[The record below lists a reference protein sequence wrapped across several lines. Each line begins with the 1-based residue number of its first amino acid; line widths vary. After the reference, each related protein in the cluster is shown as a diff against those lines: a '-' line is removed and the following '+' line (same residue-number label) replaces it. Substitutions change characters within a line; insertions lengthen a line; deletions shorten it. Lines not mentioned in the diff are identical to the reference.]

1 MAKAKIK
8 VGMKPAHPGA
18 FIQGEIL
25 DVHGLSVVQ
34 ASGIL
39 GVRRATLSDLLNE
52 KSSLS
57 ADMAMR
63 IELAFGVTAEL
74 LLRIQALRDAYDI
87 YQKADAFDVKP
98 FKPKAA

>member
-25 DVHGLSVVQ
+25 DFHDLSVVQ
-34 ASGIL
+34 AAGIL

-63 IELAFGVTAEL
+63 IELAFGVEAEL
-74 LLRIQALRDAYDI
+74 LLRIQALWDANDI
-87 YQKADAFDVKP
+87 HQKADAFDVKP
-98 FKPKAA
+98 YKPRAA

>member
-1 MAKAKIK
+1 
-8 VGMKPAHPGA
+8 
-18 FIQGEIL
+18 
-25 DVHGLSVVQ
+25 
-34 ASGIL
+34 
-39 GVRRATLSDLLNE
+39 
-52 KSSLS
+52 
-57 ADMAMR
+57 MAMR